1 MPNLSSTFIFKPAI
15 NYDGDR
21 VTQRSTTTVIHA
33 MTDND
38 YTTFSSVDD
47 VDIDVSS
54 GGNATR
60 IDCIALKTKN
70 VDSYAFTPTGG
81 TGTGFAN
88 RAIPTEYTTA
98 DGRAQTSI
106 VNGFQHEIYLL
117 PSPVTAT
124 GVRLQFSGTNIEVYA
139 VMLLELVMEIPDGE
153 FVSTVPRKVDR
164 AGIIHDFPDGSVDRG
179 SVLGAERWKWEREY
193 RLKVVPGRT
202 SQTSVASVLRIL
214 ADNTEIVHMQEPS
227 RYPDRWYPAAQ
238 VLLSK
243 PTPLR
248 TKQKQQGHTVR
259 FEVAEA

>member
-1 MPNLSSTFIFKPAI
+1 MPLSSTFIFKPAI
-15 NYDGDR
+15 NYGDER

-70 VDSYAFTPTGG
+70 VDSYSFTPTGG

-117 PSPVTAT
+117 PSQITAT
-124 GVRLQFSGTNIEVYA
+124 GVQAA
-139 VMLLELVMEIPDGE
+139 VQRDEHRSLCGHA
-153 FVSTVPRKVDR
+153 F
-164 AGIIHDFPDGSVDRG
+164 GIGYGNTRWRICKHCAAEGGSRRD
-179 SVLGAERWKWEREY
+179 
-193 RLKVVPGRT
+193 
-202 SQTSVASVLRIL
+202 
-214 ADNTEIVHMQEPS
+214 
-227 RYPDRWYPAAQ
+227 YP
-238 VLLSK
+238 
-243 PTPLR
+243 
-248 TKQKQQGHTVR
+248 
-259 FEVAEA
+259 

>member
-1 MPNLSSTFIFKPAI
+1 MPLSSTFIFKPAI
-15 NYDGDR
+15 NYDDDR
-21 VTQRSTTTVIHA
+21 VTQRNATFKPHNNRYSSM

-124 GVRLQFSGTNIEVYA
+124 DVRLQFSGTNIEVYA

-193 RLKVVPGRT
+193 RLKVVPGKNITNVRCVGVADT
-202 SQTSVASVLRIL
+202 CRQYGDRSHAGTVAVSRSVVSGSAGVVIETY
-214 ADNTEIVHMQEPS
+214 A
-227 RYPDRWYPAAQ
+227 
-238 VLLSK
+238 
-243 PTPLR
+243 
-248 TKQKQQGHTVR
+248 
-259 FEVAEA
+259 VAH